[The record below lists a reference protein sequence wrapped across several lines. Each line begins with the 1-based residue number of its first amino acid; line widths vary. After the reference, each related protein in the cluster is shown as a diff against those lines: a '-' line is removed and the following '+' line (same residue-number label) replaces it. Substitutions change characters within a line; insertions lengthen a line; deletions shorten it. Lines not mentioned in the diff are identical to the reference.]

1 MKPEGAVR
9 QKLKQVRF
17 RHAKRELD
25 VALTRTP
32 ATCEHNAVLDIP
44 GVGEVGMCA
53 LTRGIVCDAGRGADL
68 APGCATYSCKYTK
81 EGMKEVLE
89 AAFDAPIP
97 EVAAKY
103 PDAAALMWVL
113 TDENLSD
120 PAPTFMTDPFGES
133 GVLVG
138 TFFGVQVWA
147 GSVGERGLLATA
159 LNDLVESEVRLRHE
173 VALKDEAAQTLQ
185 TELGSV
191 QEGVQVARDTLATLE
206 AELKG
211 QVRALEDA
219 LCRVTEER
227 DALQA
232 RFDSPMWSPS
242 RWAK

>member
-25 VALTRTP
+25 DALTRTP
-32 ATCEHNAVLDIP
+32 ATCEHNAVLDVP
-44 GVGEVGMCA
+44 GVGGVGMCS